1 MTLKELISGFSG
13 NQKLMIGSGS
23 SYFYAGTAS
32 DVMDN
37 SAKLDRAIKNYLT
50 ERAKRQFVLAAKNAP
65 TYYSYLLKCE
75 KTWAK
80 AGYADDKLPDT
91 SYDGFLKAVKKY
103 ERLMATKA
111 RQLRDVKHDKYFNMP
126 ILSRKVMDNG
136 KSVLDAAVIN
146 IIIDGDESGAMW
158 SFDEAKSF
166 PLICFAQKESSDDTD
181 R

>member
-13 NQKLMIGSGS
+13 DQKLMIGSGV

-32 DVMDN
+32 DVIDN
-37 SAKLDRAIKNYLT
+37 SVKLDHAIKDYLT
-50 ERAKRQFVLAAKNAP
+50 VRAKRQFILAAKKAP

-80 AGYADDKLPDT
+80 AGYADDKIPDT

-126 ILSRKVMDNG
+126 ILSRNVINDD
-136 KSVLDAAVIN
+136 KSALDAAVIN
-146 IIIDGDESGAMW
+146 IVIDGDECGAMW

-166 PLICFAQKESSDDTD
+166 PLICFAQKESPDDTD